1 MKKIKCESMA
11 FCVPQ
16 RKFLQLVCDIAKLP
30 VIRRLIIIENMLAG
44 YNSITGRKAVWIL
57 DYTTYRF
64 IWDLI
69 DVIVYQLIDEEGV
82 YNFMGAVNCG
92 DCHIESKDGV
102 ASRITENQWAEMQN
116 IAG

>member
-1 MKKIKCESMA
+1 MKKIKCESTA
-11 FCVPQ
+11 FCSRQ
-16 RKFLQLVCDIAKLP
+16 WKFIQLVCHMARVPI
-30 VIRRLIIIENMLAG
+30 IRRLITVENKFVG
-44 YNSITGRKAVWIL
+44 YNSITGREAAWII